1 MICHKHGT
9 LDRRKKL
16 AAEVDK
22 VGVLFESKNKGCTT
36 SGFIAS
42 YMKRKGVDMGP
53 KATVMLADFVG
64 SDLSRLT
71 GELEKL
77 IITLPAG
84 QNA

>member
-1 MICHKHGT
+1 MERWIVERSWLPRWTKLVYC
-9 LDRRKKL
+9 LNLKKIKDAQL
-16 AAEVDK
+16 P
-22 VGVLFESKNKGCTT
+22 
-36 SGFIAS
+36 GFIAS
-42 YMKRKGVDMGP
+42 YMKRKGVDMEP

-84 QNA
+84 QKRVTP